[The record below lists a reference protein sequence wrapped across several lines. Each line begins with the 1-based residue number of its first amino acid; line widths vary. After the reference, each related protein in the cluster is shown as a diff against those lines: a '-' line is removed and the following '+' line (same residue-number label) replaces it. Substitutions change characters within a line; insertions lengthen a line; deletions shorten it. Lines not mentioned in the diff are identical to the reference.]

1 MDIFSIGCP
10 ILNED
15 KVRKVRVAGTTDTSL
30 LNRASQGMILY
41 PHYPAASEEGR
52 GDLRKRSHE
61 QQRQQ
66 VLQAVY
72 DFAWNSEGGDGKYRH
87 VKLSQKC
94 G

>member
-1 MDIFSIGCP
+1 M
-10 ILNED
+10 
-15 KVRKVRVAGTTDTSL
+15 
-30 LNRASQGMILY
+30 Y

-94 G
+94 GQRLSDSRNLLRSFLDHWVH